1 MQDMELDFID
11 DEAARGRLDKNKKGK
26 KNEEE
31 DELIRCM
38 EIFLAESDDDE
49 DVDENTA
56 AAAKVVI

>member
-1 MQDMELDFID
+1 MELDFID